1 MHQKGENLISSDTLL
16 EAAKILAQ
24 GIQYG
29 LRDAAA
35 LVAAAIRDAGK
46 EMAQAYLVDTLS
58 IEEVEQ
64 RDEESAEQDEVKRL
78 WKLQRG
84 EEYSE

>member
-1 MHQKGENLISSDTLL
+1 MITSDTLL
-16 EAAKILAQ
+16 EATKILAQ

-35 LVAAAIRDAGK
+35 LVAAAVRDAGK

-64 RDEESAEQDEVKRL
+64 RDEESAEQAEVKRL